1 MPGANYQQRQ
11 HGDKVTWTSYGR
23 TAFHYAGRMGLPR
36 ASSLLCFI
44 FRVIL
49 WRILYYASGL
59 AWILLVY
66 EVWGA
71 ESSVALDSKSR
82 PDPAGYINRSI
93 HRFAVCP
100 ASWFVDTLG
109 HSHTL
114 PHLEPDGDL
123 TCISVCCTPFCSRAS
138 FVRSI

>member
-36 ASSLLCFI
+36 ASSPVFYFPCNSLEDTVL
-44 FRVIL
+44 
-49 WRILYYASGL
+49 YASGP

-82 PDPAGYINRSI
+82 PDPAGYICIGTGMDSLSIRSMGRRI
-93 HRFAVCP
+93 
-100 ASWFVDTLG
+100 
-109 HSHTL
+109 
-114 PHLEPDGDL
+114 
-123 TCISVCCTPFCSRAS
+123 
-138 FVRSI
+138 